1 MAFSSRTPSGD
12 RVLLMTRAEAD
23 GMLAMIE
30 VAKAY
35 AKMQPHLFREALG
48 TPKQREAANRAVKAL
63 EDVA

>member
-12 RVLLMTRAEAD
+12 RVLLLTRAEVE
-23 GMLAMIE
+23 GLLAVIG

-35 AKMQPHLFREALG
+35 AKVQPYLFKGALG
-48 TPKQREAANRAVKAL
+48 TPTQREAANRAVKAL

>member
-23 GMLAMIE
+23 GMLSMIK

-48 TPKQREAANRAVKAL
+48 TPTQREAANRAVKAL